1 MKTFWKIS
9 FSRLNNGLSGSLTAL
24 LFATILFGRAGG
36 AYATQYD
43 LYDAN
48 GFVPDGP
55 TYATVNTS
63 ISGNTI
69 IITVTAS
76 PGFGIFGAGAG
87 NGAFGFN
94 VVDPDAGVALS
105 NFSAGFSDGGTGG
118 QFDGFGNFE
127 FNVNGP
133 NASSAL
139 TSLSF
144 DVTRSPNPF
153 TDVSQVDENN
163 LKGFNFVAHI
173 ADLTCQRETPTAN
186 CTGYVSTG
194 GQSIPSV
201 PEPSALILLGIGLFL
216 LHFVSQMKNRLPV
229 AKSSSNKVFPT

>member
-9 FSRLNNGLSGSLTAL
+9 FSRLSGGLFGSFGAL
-24 LFATILFGRAGG
+24 LFLTIFFWRAGSG
-36 AYATQYD
+36 YAAQYY
-43 LYDAN
+43 LFYVN
-48 GFVPDGP
+48 GFVPDRP
-55 TYATVNTS
+55 TYATDNTS

-69 IITVTAS
+69 TITVTAS

-144 DVTRSPNPF
+144 D
-153 TDVSQVDENN
+153 
-163 LKGFNFVAHI
+163 
-173 ADLTCQRETPTAN
+173 
-186 CTGYVSTG
+186 
-194 GQSIPSV
+194 
-201 PEPSALILLGIGLFL
+201 
-216 LHFVSQMKNRLPV
+216 
-229 AKSSSNKVFPT
+229 